1 MQTRVNYYVRTTT
14 GGHIKLGTIVT
25 TKDCRVPGVVEEVGR
40 LLGVDGWNCYEV
52 NGKMVIDGPGIPS
65 ESVYDFVVSHTGQ
78 AMSLRYD
85 ESIDIS
91 GFVVPK
97 IGGYKYVAPV
107 IGDEVVEAV
116 EAGAAPSESVGVL
129 KEPDYSKKTKKELLE
144 ILGDDG
150 DGKLSKAELIEL
162 IVNKLKK

>member
-1 MQTRVNYYVRTTT
+1 MQTRLNYYVRTST
-14 GGHIKLGTIVT
+14 GGHVKLGTIVT
-25 TKDCRVPGVVEEVGR
+25 TKDCRVPGVVLEVGR

-52 NGKMVIDGPGIPS
+52 NGKMVVDGPGIPY

-85 ESIDIS
+85 NGIDIS

-107 IGDEVVEAV
+107 IGDEVVEAD

-129 KEPDYSKKTKKELLE
+129 KEPDYSKKKKSELLK

-150 DGKLSKAELIEL
+150 DGRLSKAELVEL

>member
-1 MQTRVNYYVRTTT
+1 MQTRLNYYVRTAS
-14 GGHIKLGTIVT
+14 GGHVKLGTLVT
-25 TKDCRVPGVVEEVGR
+25 TKDCRVSGVVEEVGR

-52 NGKMVIDGPGIPS
+52 NGKMFVDGPGIPS
-65 ESVYDFVVSHTGQ
+65 ESVLDFVVVHSGQ

-85 ESIDIS
+85 EGIDIS
-91 GFVVPK
+91 KFVVPK

-107 IGDEVVEAV
+107 VEDEVVEAND
-116 EAGAAPSESVGVL
+116 ASAAPSESVGVL
-129 KEPDYSKKTKKELLE
+129 KEPDYSKMKKAELLE

-150 DGKLSKAELIEL
+150 DGRLSKAELIEL

>member
-1 MQTRVNYYVRTTT
+1 MQTRVNYYVRTAT
-14 GGHIKLGTIVT
+14 GGHIKLGTVVT

-85 ESIDIS
+85 EGIDIS

-107 IGDEVVEAV
+107 IGDEVVESV

-129 KEPDYSKKTKKELLE
+129 KEPDYSKMKKAELLE

-150 DGKLSKAELIEL
+150 DGRLSKAELIEL

>member
-14 GGHIKLGTIVT
+14 GGHVKLGTLVT

-40 LLGVDGWNCYEV
+40 LLGVDGWNCYEL
-52 NGKMVIDGPGIPS
+52 NGKMVVGGPGIPS

-85 ESIDIS
+85 DGLDIS
-91 GFVVPK
+91 GYVVPK

-107 IGDEVVEAV
+107 VGDEVVEAE

-129 KEPDYSKKTKKELLE
+129 KEPDYSKMKKAELLE
-144 ILGDDG
+144 LLGDDG
-150 DGKLSKAELIEL
+150 DGRLSKAELVEL